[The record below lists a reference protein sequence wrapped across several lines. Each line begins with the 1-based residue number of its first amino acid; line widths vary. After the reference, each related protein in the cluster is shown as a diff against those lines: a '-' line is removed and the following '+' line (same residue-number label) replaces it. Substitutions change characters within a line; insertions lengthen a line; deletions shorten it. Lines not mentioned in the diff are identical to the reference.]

1 MTSPPR
7 LFRAEVRHQPV
18 PQSRGLDAVGV
29 LDLGADVIEHYLDV
43 HPELRLVGLDR
54 LVVELEPRPGSE
66 VSIEL
71 KATGAAMA
79 TLTASQG
86 SVRLSSALL
95 FFASAPQ
102 PAPAS
107 PQPGAR
113 VCTFKTAFK
122 PRRWGGDWLLTGNL
136 LPWIQA
142 TGYSSAVTVGGH
154 ACRFECLDGLRLCAS
169 PDERADVEVV
179 SAVSRFSRGQVWV
192 DSEVRC
198 RDERLLCC
206 RMAWRRGLVPS

>member
-1 MTSPPR
+1 MTNPPR
-7 LFRAEVRHQPV
+7 LFRTQARYQPV

-29 LDLGADVIEHYLDV
+29 LDLSADIIEHYLDV
-43 HPELRLVGLDR
+43 HPEARLVGLDR
-54 LVVELEPRPGSE
+54 LVVELEPRTGSE
-66 VSIEL
+66 VALEL

-86 SVRLSSALL
+86 DLRLTSAHLL
-95 FFASAPQ
+95 FASEPQ
-102 PAPAS
+102 AGHEPDPS
-107 PQPGAR
+107 GAR

-154 ACRFECLDGLRLCAS
+154 SCRFECLDGLRLWAS

-198 RDERLLCC
+198 GDKRLLCC
-206 RMAWRRGLVPS
+206 RMAWRRGLAPS